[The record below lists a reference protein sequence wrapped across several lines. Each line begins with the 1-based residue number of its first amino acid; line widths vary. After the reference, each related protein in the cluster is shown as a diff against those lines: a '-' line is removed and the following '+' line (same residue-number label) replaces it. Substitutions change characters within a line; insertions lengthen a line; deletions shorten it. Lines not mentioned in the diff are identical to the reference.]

1 MPWLQLKFATE
12 QAQVD
17 DVSDYMMAL
26 GALSITYEDAEDNP
40 ILEPLPGETPLW
52 QALIVTALFDATVD
66 TTAKLAEIE
75 QSAHAKA
82 IKQPTFEALEDKD
95 WERAWMDS
103 FHPMQFGK
111 RLWIVP
117 SWRQPPDADAVNLLL
132 DPGLAFGTGTHP
144 TTSLCLQ
151 WLDGADLN
159 NKSVLDYGCGSGIL
173 AIAAVLLGA
182 KEVTAIDIDPQA
194 LTATLDNMQR
204 NHIAEHLIERGQP
217 ELAEGKT
224 YDLVVANILAGPLK
238 QLAPSIASKVS
249 NNGALVLSGLLA
261 EQAEEIS
268 QVYEKWF
275 TMKPAITEGDWIRLE
290 GIKRSDQ

>member
-17 DVSDYMMAL
+17 EVSDYMMAL

-66 TTAKLAEIE
+66 TTATLNEIK
-75 QSAHAKA
+75 QSAHTSA
-82 IKQPTFEALEDKD
+82 IQNPTFEALEDKD

-103 FHPMQFGK
+103 FHPMQFGQ

-117 SWRQPPDADAVNLLL
+117 SWRQPPEPDAVNLLL

-151 WLDGADLN
+151 WLDGADLTD
-159 NKSVLDYGCGSGIL
+159 KSVLDYGCGSGIL

-182 KEVTAIDIDPQA
+182 KQVTAIDIDPQA

-204 NHIAEHLIERGQP
+204 NNIAEHLIERGQP

-224 YDLVVANILAGPLK
+224 YNLVVANILAGPLK

-249 NNGALVLSGLLA
+249 EEGELVLSGLLA

-275 TMKPAITEGDWIRLE
+275 TMKPAIIEGDWIRLE
-290 GIKRSDQ
+290 GIKRPDR

>member
-17 DVSDYMMAL
+17 EVSDYMMAL

-66 TTAKLAEIE
+66 TTATLNEIK
-75 QSAHAKA
+75 QSAHSSA
-82 IKQPTFEALEDKD
+82 IQNPTFEALEDKD

-103 FHPMQFGK
+103 FHPMQFGQ

-117 SWRQPPDADAVNLLL
+117 SWRQPPEPDAVNLLL

-151 WLDGADLN
+151 WLDGADLTD
-159 NKSVLDYGCGSGIL
+159 KSVLDYGCGSGIL

-182 KEVTAIDIDPQA
+182 KQVTAIDIDPQA

-204 NHIAEHLIERGQP
+204 NNIAEHLIERGQP

-224 YDLVVANILAGPLK
+224 YNLVVANILAGPLK

-249 NNGALVLSGLLA
+249 EEGELVLSGLLA

-275 TMKPAITEGDWIRLE
+275 TMKPAIIEGDWIRLE
-290 GIKRSDQ
+290 GIKRPDR

>member
-17 DVSDYMMAL
+17 EVSDYMMAL

-66 TTAKLAEIE
+66 TTATLNEIK
-75 QSAHAKA
+75 QSAHSAA
-82 IKQPTFEALEDKD
+82 IQNPTFEALEDKD

-103 FHPMQFGK
+103 FHPMQFGQ

-117 SWRQPPDADAVNLLL
+117 SWRQPPEPDAVNLLL

-151 WLDGADLN
+151 WLDGADLTD
-159 NKSVLDYGCGSGIL
+159 KSVLDYGCGSGIL

-182 KEVTAIDIDPQA
+182 KQVTAIDIDPQA

-204 NHIAEHLIERGQP
+204 NNIAEHLIERGQP

-224 YDLVVANILAGPLK
+224 YNLVVANILAGPLK

-249 NNGALVLSGLLA
+249 EEGELVLSGLLA

-275 TMKPAITEGDWIRLE
+275 TMKPAIIEGDWIRLE
-290 GIKRSDQ
+290 GIKRPDR